1 MKKIL
6 FTIIITC
13 CVFPLLAQQE
23 KNITRKQSYE
33 TDYMQLSIKQKKTA
47 SIMLGGGVVLIVAPA
62 LILLNSELGDDNLPG
77 KAVIT
82 IGAMAVGCLS
92 VLGSIPLFIAA
103 ARNKER
109 ALVGSTGFKVEY
121 LPVVSKCNSVNKP
134 FPALV
139 FKLNFR

>member
-6 FTIIITC
+6 LTVIVAALVI
-13 CVFPLLAQQE
+13 PLYGQQE
-23 KNITRKQSYE
+23 KKIPKKHSYE
-33 TDYMQLSIKQKKTA
+33 TDYMQISMKQKKTA

-62 LILLNSELGDDNLPG
+62 LILLNSELGDDNLSG
-77 KAVIT
+77 KAAIT

-109 ALVGSTGFKVEY
+109 ALAGSTGFKVEY
-121 LPVVSKCNSVNKP
+121 LPVLSKSNSLNRTY
-134 FPALV
+134 PALV
-139 FKLNFR
+139 LKLRF

>member
-6 FTIIITC
+6 FTIFITC
-13 CVFPLLAQQE
+13 WIIPLHAQQE
-23 KNITRKQSYE
+23 KNITGKHSYE
-33 TDYMQLSIKQKKTA
+33 TDYMQISIKQKKTA

-62 LILLNSELGDDNLPG
+62 LILLNSQLGDDNLSG

-82 IGAMAVGCLS
+82 IGAMSVGCLS

-121 LPVVSKCNSVNKP
+121 FPVLSRSYSENKP

-139 FKLNFR
+139 FKIKI